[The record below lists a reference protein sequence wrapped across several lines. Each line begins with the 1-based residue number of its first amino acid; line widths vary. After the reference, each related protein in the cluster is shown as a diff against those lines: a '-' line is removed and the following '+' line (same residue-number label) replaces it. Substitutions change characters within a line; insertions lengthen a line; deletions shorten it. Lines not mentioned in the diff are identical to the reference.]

1 MTAEPATPEELE
13 DDAGSADSPIH
24 RIVQAKGRRFSLRL
38 EGAYWAALDRAA
50 QEQGVRVGKLVA
62 DIARDMPAD
71 ANLASR
77 VRLFCLAE
85 GERRAASLERSLA
98 EQEARG
104 GDTDVVGLVDA
115 LPIPA
120 LLITAAGNVGHLN
133 AGFGRWFG
141 SGHAHLLGRP
151 LDHFLKLRTQLPMEQ
166 VRRSFANRASGLAL
180 GHLMYVSPGRVAA
193 APCRI
198 VPVQQRDHG
207 QFAMLIMLVEGRK
220 P

>member
-1 MTAEPATPEELE
+1 MEPQRATPAEA
-13 DDAGSADSPIH
+13 DADGGILDSPIH

-38 EGAYWAALDRAA
+38 EGAYWAALDRIAH
-50 QEQGVRVGKLVA
+50 ERGVRIGKLVA
-62 DIARDMPAD
+62 EIAHGLPQE
-71 ANLASR
+71 ANLASH
-77 VRLFCLAE
+77 VRLFCLGEAE
-85 GERRAASLERSLA
+85 RKASGLEHSVAELA
-98 EQEARG
+98 SRG

-120 LLITAAGNVGHLN
+120 VLVTAAGNVGHIN

-141 SGHAHLLGRP
+141 TGHAHLLGKP
-151 LDHFLKLRTQLPMEQ
+151 LDHFLRLRTQQPFEQ
-166 VRRSFANRASGLAL
+166 VRRAFGNRAMGMAL

-207 QFAMLIMLVEGRK
+207 QFAMLIMLVETKRA
-220 P
+220 

>member
-1 MTAEPATPEELE
+1 MTAESATSESVDDHTGSPE
-13 DDAGSADSPIH
+13 GPVH

-38 EGAYWAALDRAA
+38 ESAYWAALDRAA
-50 QEQGVRVGKLVA
+50 AEQGVRVGKLVA
-62 DIARDMPAD
+62 DIARDMPQD
-71 ANLASR
+71 ANLASH

-85 GERRAASLERSLA
+85 VDRKAALLEQSLA

-120 LLITAAGNVGHLN
+120 LLVTAAGNVGHLN

-141 SGHAHLLGRP
+141 SGHAHLLGKP
-151 LDHFLKLRTQLPMEQ
+151 LEHFLKLRTQLPMEQ

-180 GHLMYVSPGRVAA
+180 GHLMYVSPGKVAA

-207 QFAMLIMLVEGRK
+207 HFALLIMLVEARR